1 MNLDIWET
9 VKVVLALVG
18 GALLVYQ
25 VVAVVTKH
33 APLREVVNPHRVK
46 FLWLAAP
53 AVVGVGAGALRYAV
67 GSWDPDHLWRA
78 VSPIFNQLPT
88 DGYVKAALMIILL
101 GVFGLG
107 GSALFCYCLYPRD
120 PGSFRAGRGRTRDQ
134 VLAEAKRAIS
144 HYTNQTGG
152 LDYGAAVVL
161 PSPPAEL
168 PTVAELLKTTEKG
181 AAACGYRLIERVD
194 EDDLKATGEVRHIA
208 TIQKVDQQQLRRQWL
223 ELGRTLYAQMLQ
235 QSASGSAERG
245 HLSGVEAARIR
256 WRQGGVLIE
265 FLHKYESNRPD
276 VIVFGITIN
285 EREEQNGRFDEHF
298 DMLVA
303 ALKRIAPDRDSL
315 GLACDVP
322 AAAVSRSS
330 AVLQLPAA

>member
-53 AVVGVGAGALRYAV
+53 AVIGVGAGALRYAV
-67 GSWDPDHLWRA
+67 GSWNPDHLWQA

-120 PGSFRAGRGRTRDQ
+120 PSSFRAGRGRTRDQ

-152 LDYGAAVVL
+152 LNYGAAIIL
-161 PSPPAEL
+161 P
-168 PTVAELLKTTEKG
+168 
-181 AAACGYRLIERVD
+181 AASR
-194 EDDLKATGEVRHIA
+194 
-208 TIQKVDQQQLRRQWL
+208 
-223 ELGRTLYAQMLQ
+223 LGRT
-235 QSASGSAERG
+235 RG
-245 HLSGVEAARIR
+245 C
-256 WRQGGVLIE
+256 
-265 FLHKYESNRPD
+265 
-276 VIVFGITIN
+276 
-285 EREEQNGRFDEHF
+285 
-298 DMLVA
+298 
-303 ALKRIAPDRDSL
+303 AP
-315 GLACDVP
+315 
-322 AAAVSRSS
+322 
-330 AVLQLPAA
+330 